1 MRKSVSPSFART
13 TTRLVAAAL
22 LASVATGCSSDVSRF
37 GGLFS
42 SSGQDNITTSSVPR
56 RTLLGG
62 NPVPRGNVG
71 NGQQFATAD
80 QLGSREEALNQ
91 PFPDQGT
98 VSYDPINTATTGGSG
113 TRLATTP
120 MSVQR
125 GELADPT
132 LGARQ
137 SAEREVA
144 LGQQLPER
152 KAKAIVE
159 GADNLTT
166 STVNKGK
173 AGWSTRNAPVV
184 MLRQGESVKTLANRY
199 GVPEKEILAA
209 NNLKRASDAEP
220 GQKIVIPTF
229 STTASAAKASTDST
243 LKVDNKL
250 PTPERKG
257 EQNVAILPTTSSRE
271 KLKSESGQTN
281 SNVADAGEG
290 KAKGGYEV
298 QPGDSLAKIARSNGV
313 SVDALKKANGLETAS
328 IRIGQKLVIP
338 AGGSVAAAETTTD
351 RTVTASVP
359 VKKEK
364 AVETAEKKPEAYKAP
379 VKTVSVTEV
388 AEKSDVTEEAP
399 ESTGIGKYRW
409 PVRGA
414 VIAGYGA
421 NVEGNRN
428 DGIDISVPEGTPIK
442 AAENGVVIYAGSS
455 LKELGNAV
463 LVRHDDGTVTVYG
476 HAGDLNVQRGQK
488 IQRGQT
494 VATSG
499 MSGNATRPK
508 VHFEVRKN
516 ATPVN
521 PMTFLE

>member
-1 MRKSVSPSFART
+1 M
-13 TTRLVAAAL
+13 AAAL
-22 LASVATGCSSDVSRF
+22 LTSVATGCSSDVSRF

-42 SSGQDNITTSSVPR
+42 SSGQDNMTTSSVPR
-56 RTLLGG
+56 RTLFGGGGG
-62 NPVPRGNVG
+62 NPVPRGDVG
-71 NGQQFATAD
+71 NGGQQYAAGNQMGT
-80 QLGSREEALNQ
+80 RNEALNQ
-91 PFPDQGT
+91 PFPDQGN
-98 VSYDPINTATTGGSG
+98 VSYDPINTATTAGSG
-113 TRLATTP
+113 TRFATTP

-132 LGARQ
+132 ADARRT
-137 SAEREVA
+137 AERQAA
-144 LGQQLPER
+144 LAQDLPQR
-152 KAKAIVE
+152 KAKAVAE
-159 GADNLTT
+159 DVDTLKTA
-166 STVNKGK
+166 TVKSK
-173 AGWSTRNAPVV
+173 AGWSANNGPVV

-209 NNLKRASDAEP
+209 NGLKRSSDAEP
-220 GQKIVIPTF
+220 GQRIVIPTF
-229 STTASAAKASTDST
+229 STTASAAKASTDHT

-257 EQNVAILPTTSSRE
+257 EQNVAILPGTTTRD
-271 KLKSESGQTN
+271 KVKSESGQRN

-290 KAKGGYEV
+290 SGKGGYEV
-298 QPGDSLAKIARSNGV
+298 KPGDSLAKIARSNGV
-313 SVDALKKANGLETAS
+313 SVAALKKANGIDTAS

-338 AGGSVAAAETTTD
+338 AGGA
-351 RTVTASVP
+351 
-359 VKKEK
+359 
-364 AVETAEKKPEAYKAP
+364 AVETPTDKTQTASIPVAKEKKIETTEKKPEAYKAP
-379 VKTVSVTEV
+379 VKTVSVTE
-388 AEKSDVTEEAP
+388 ATEKSDVTDEAP

-421 NVEGNRN
+421 NVDGNRN

>member
-1 MRKSVSPSFART
+1 MRKSVSPSFGRT
-13 TTRLVAAAL
+13 ATRLIAAGL

-56 RTLLGG
+56 RTLFGS
-62 NPVPRGNVG
+62 NPVPRGTVG
-71 NGQQFATAD
+71 NGQMAVSTQMDA
-80 QLGSREEALNQ
+80 RNEALNQ
-91 PFPDQGT
+91 PFPGQGN

-120 MSVQR
+120 MTVQR
-125 GELADPT
+125 GELSDPT
-132 LGARQ
+132 VGARRE
-137 SAEREVA
+137 AERDVA
-144 LGQQLPER
+144 LAQELPQR
-152 KAKAIVE
+152 KAKAIVDE
-159 GADNLTT
+159 TT
-166 STVNKGK
+166 TATTKAGK
-173 AGWSTRNAPVV
+173 AGWSTNNAPVV
-184 MLRQGESVKTLANRY
+184 MLRQGESVKTLANRF

-209 NNLKRASDAEP
+209 NGLKRASDAEP
-220 GQKIVIPTF
+220 GQRIVIPTF
-229 STTASAAKASTDST
+229 STTASAAKASTDHT

-257 EQNVAILPTTSSRE
+257 EQNVAILPGTSSRD
-271 KLKSESGQTN
+271 KQKSENGQTS
-281 SNVADAGEG
+281 SNVADAAEG
-290 KAKGGYEV
+290 KGKGGYEV

-338 AGGSVAAAETTTD
+338 AGGAAVAKEATTD
-351 RTVTASVP
+351 KTITASVP
-359 VKKEK
+359 VSKEK
-364 AVETAEKKPEAYKAP
+364 KVETAEKKPEAYKAP
-379 VKTVSVTEV
+379 VKTVSVTE
-388 AEKSDVTEEAP
+388 ATEKSDVTDDAP

-442 AAENGVVIYAGSS
+442 AAENGVVIYSGSS

-476 HAGDLNVQRGQK
+476 HAGELNVQRGQK

>member
-1 MRKSVSPSFART
+1 MV
-13 TTRLVAAAL
+13 AAL
-22 LASVATGCSSDVSRF
+22 LASAATGCSSDVSRF

-42 SSGQDNITTSSVPR
+42 GSGQDNITTSSVPR
-56 RTLLGG
+56 RTLFGG
-62 NPVPRGNVG
+62 GDTNPVPRGDIG
-71 NGQQFATAD
+71 NGGQQYASGGQMGT
-80 QLGSREEALNQ
+80 RNEALNQ

-98 VSYDPINTATTGGSG
+98 VSYDPINTSTTNGSG
-113 TRLATTP
+113 TRFATTP
-120 MSVQR
+120 MTVQR

-132 LGARQ
+132 AGVSR
-137 SAEREVA
+137 SAERQA
-144 LGQQLPER
+144 SLGER

-159 GADNLTT
+159 DADNLTT
-166 STVNKGK
+166 ATVKSK
-173 AGWSTRNAPVV
+173 AGWSTNNAPVV

-209 NNLKRASDAEP
+209 NGLKRASDAEP
-220 GQKIVIPTF
+220 GQRIVIPTF
-229 STTASAAKASTDST
+229 STTSSAAKASTDHT

-257 EQNVAILPTTSSRE
+257 EQNVAILPGTSTRD
-271 KLKSESGQTN
+271 KVKSESGQTN

-290 KAKGGYEV
+290 KGKGGYEV
-298 QPGDSLAKIARSNGV
+298 KPGDSLAKIARSNGV
-313 SVDALKKANGLETAS
+313 SVDALKKANGLTTAS
-328 IRIGQKLVIP
+328 IRIGQNLVIP

-351 RTVTASVP
+351 KTVTASVP
-359 VKKEK
+359 SKKEK

-388 AEKSDVTEEAP
+388 AAKSDVTDEAP

-421 NVEGNRN
+421 NVDGNRN

-476 HAGDLNVQRGQK
+476 HAGDLSVQRGQK

>member
-1 MRKSVSPSFART
+1 M
-13 TTRLVAAAL
+13 AAAL
-22 LASVATGCSSDVSRF
+22 LASVATGCSSDASRF

-42 SSGQDNITTSSVPR
+42 SSGSDNITTSSVPR
-56 RTLLGG
+56 RTLFGS
-62 NPVPRGNVG
+62 NPVPRGTVG

-80 QLGSREEALNQ
+80 QMGTQGEALNQ

-98 VSYDPINTATTGGSG
+98 VSYDPINTSTTTGSG

-120 MSVQR
+120 MRVQR
-125 GELADPT
+125 GDLSDPT
-132 LGARQ
+132 AGIQ
-137 SAEREVA
+137 QGAEREVA
-144 LGQQLPER
+144 LGQPLPER
-152 KAKAIVE
+152 GTKAIVD
-159 GADNLTT
+159 GADTLATG
-166 STVNKGK
+166 TVKGK
-173 AGWSTRNAPVV
+173 AGWSTNNAPVV

-209 NNLKRASDAEP
+209 NGLKRGSDAEP

-229 STTASAAKASTDST
+229 STTASAAKASTDHT

-250 PTPERKG
+250 PTPDGKT
-257 EQNVAILPTTSSRE
+257 EQKVAILPGTSSRDKAKAE
-271 KLKSESGQTN
+271 TGQTN
-281 SNVADAGEG
+281 SNVADAAEG
-290 KAKGGYEV
+290 KGKGGYEV

-328 IRIGQKLVIP
+328 IRIGQKLTIP
-338 AGGSVAAAETTTD
+338 AGGASAETTTD
-351 RTVTASVP
+351 KTVTASVP
-359 VKKEK
+359 VNKDK
-364 AVETAEKKPEAYKAP
+364 TAEKKPEGYKAP
-379 VKTVSVTEV
+379 VKTVSVSEAT
-388 AEKSDVTEEAP
+388 EKSDVTEDAP

-442 AAENGVVIYAGSS
+442 AAENGVVIYSGSS

-476 HAGDLNVQRGQK
+476 HAGELNVQRGQK

-521 PMTFLE
+521 PMTYLE

>member
-1 MRKSVSPSFART
+1 MRNSVSPGFGRT
-13 TTRLVAAAL
+13 ALRLCAAAL
-22 LASVATGCSSDVSRF
+22 LAGVASGCSSDVSRF
-37 GGLFS
+37 GGFFS
-42 SSGQDNITTSSVPR
+42 GSDNITTASIPR
-56 RTLLGG
+56 RSLIGG
-62 NPVPRGNVG
+62 DPVPRGDVG
-71 NGQQFATAD
+71 NGGYAAA
-80 QLGSREEALNQ
+80 SQ
-91 PFPDQGT
+91 PLPAENT
-98 VSYDPINTATTGGSG
+98 VSYEPIDTAANGGSG

-120 MSVQR
+120 MRVQR

-132 LGARQ
+132 QSGGAG
-137 SAEREVA
+137 EREVA
-144 LGQQLPER
+144 LAQPLPER
-152 KAKAIVE
+152 KARTE
-159 GADNLTT
+159 SDADNLVTG
-166 STVNKGK
+166 TVGKSKG
-173 AGWSTRNAPVV
+173 GWSTSNAPVV

-209 NNLKRASDAEP
+209 NGLKRASDAEP

-229 STTASAAKASTDST
+229 STTGSLAKASTDST
-243 LKVDNKL
+243 IAAEGKL
-250 PTPERKG
+250 PVPERKS
-257 EQNVAILPTTSSRE
+257 EDKVAILPGSSSRE
-271 KLKSESGQTN
+271 KAKTENGGSA
-281 SNVADAGEG
+281 SNVADAGKG
-290 KAKGGYEV
+290 KAGADGPLYEV
-298 QPGDSLAKIARSNGV
+298 QPGDSLARIAGKAGV

-328 IRIGQKLVIP
+328 IRIGQKLTIP
-338 AGGSVAAAETTTD
+338 AGGNAAAATD
-351 RTVTASVP
+351 KTVTASVP
-359 VKKEK
+359 APAVAAKE
-364 AVETAEKKPEAYKAP
+364 EKKPESYQAP
-379 VKTVSVTEV
+379 VRTVSVSEAT
-388 AEKSDVTEEAP
+388 AKSDVTEDAP

-442 AAENGVVIYAGSS
+442 AAENGVVIYSGSS

-476 HAGDLNVQRGQK
+476 HAGELAVQRGQK
-488 IQRGQT
+488 VQRGQT

>member
-1 MRKSVSPSFART
+1 MRKSVSPSFGRT
-13 TTRLVAAAL
+13 ATRLMAAAL

-42 SSGQDNITTSSVPR
+42 SDQDNITTNSVPR
-56 RTLLGG
+56 RTLFGS
-62 NPVPRGNVG
+62 NPVPRSTVG
-71 NGQQFATAD
+71 NGGQYAASGQVA
-80 QLGSREEALNQ
+80 SREEALNQ
-91 PFPDQGT
+91 PFPDQGSM
-98 VSYDPINTATTGGSG
+98 SYDPIDTSTTAGSG

-125 GELADPT
+125 AELADPT
-132 LGARQ
+132 AGASRA
-137 SAEREVA
+137 AERTAA
-144 LGQQLPER
+144 LGQELPR
-152 KAKAIVE
+152 KARAVA
-159 GADNLTT
+159 ADTDTLTT
-166 STVNKGK
+166 ATVKKK
-173 AGWSTRNAPVV
+173 AGWSTDNAPVV
-184 MLRQGESVKTLANRY
+184 MLRQGESVKTLSKRY

-209 NNLKRASDAEP
+209 NGLKRSSDAEP

-229 STTASAAKASTDST
+229 STTASAAKASTDHT
-243 LKVDNKL
+243 LKVDGKL

-257 EQNVAILPTTSSRE
+257 EQNVAILPGTSTRD
-271 KLKSESGQTN
+271 KVKAESSQTN

-290 KAKGGYEV
+290 KGKGGYEV
-298 QPGDSLAKIARSNGV
+298 QPGDSLARIARSNGV
-313 SVDALKKANGLETAS
+313 SVEALKKANGLDTAS
-328 IRIGQKLVIP
+328 IRIGQNLVIP
-338 AGGSVAAAETTTD
+338 TGAGATTD
-351 RTVTASVP
+351 KTVTASLP
-359 VKKEK
+359 VAKKI
-364 AVETAEKKPEAYKAP
+364 ETAEKKPEAYKAP
-379 VKTVSVTEV
+379 VKTVSVTE
-388 AEKSDVTEEAP
+388 AAAKSDVTEDAP

-414 VIAGYGA
+414 VIAAYGA
-421 NVEGNRN
+421 NVDGNRN

-476 HAGDLNVQRGQK
+476 HAGELNVQRGQK

-494 VATSG
+494 VAVSG

-508 VHFEVRKN
+508 LHFEVRKN

-521 PMTFLE
+521 PMTYLE

>member
-1 MRKSVSPSFART
+1 
-13 TTRLVAAAL
+13 VAAAL
-22 LASVATGCSSDVSRF
+22 LASVATGCSSDASRF

-42 SSGQDNITTSSVPR
+42 SSGSDNITTSSVPR

-62 NPVPRGNVG
+62 DPVPRGAIG
-71 NGQQFATAD
+71 NGQQFATAE
-80 QLGSREEALNQ
+80 QMGSRNEALNQ
-91 PFPDQGT
+91 PFPDQSA
-98 VSYDPINTATTGGSG
+98 VSHDPINTATTSGSG
-113 TRLATTP
+113 TRFATTP
-120 MSVQR
+120 MRVQR
-125 GELADPT
+125 GELSDPT
-132 LGARQ
+132 VGARQ
-137 SAEREVA
+137 DAEREVA
-144 LGQQLPER
+144 LAQDLPASKGR
-152 KAKAIVE
+152 AIVE
-159 GADNLTT
+159 DADTLTT
-166 STVNKGK
+166 SSVKAGK

-184 MLRQGESVKTLANRY
+184 LLRQGESVKTLANRY

-209 NNLKRASDAEP
+209 NGLKRASDAEP

-229 STTASAAKASTDST
+229 STTASAAKASADHT

-250 PTPERKG
+250 PTPERKS
-257 EQNVAILPTTSSRE
+257 EQKVAILPGTSTRD
-271 KLKSESGQTN
+271 KAKSENGQTN
-281 SNVADAGEG
+281 ANVADAGEG
-290 KAKGGYEV
+290 SAGAYEV
-298 QPGDSLAKIARSNGV
+298 KPGDSLARIARSNGV

-328 IRIGQKLVIP
+328 IRIGQKLKIP
-338 AGGSVAAAETTTD
+338 AGGAAAESTTD
-351 RTVTASVP
+351 KTLTASVP
-359 VKKEK
+359 VAKEK
-364 AVETAEKKPEAYKAP
+364 KVETSEKTPESYKAP
-379 VKTVSVTEV
+379 VKTVSVSEAT
-388 AEKSDVTEEAP
+388 AKSDVTEEAP

-476 HAGDLNVQRGQK
+476 HAADLNVQRGQK

-494 VATSG
+494 VASSG

>member
-1 MRKSVSPSFART
+1 MV
-13 TTRLVAAAL
+13 AAL
-22 LASVATGCSSDVSRF
+22 LAGAATGCSSDVSRF

-42 SSGQDNITTSSVPR
+42 GSGADNITTNSIPR
-56 RTLLGG
+56 RTLFGDGG
-62 NPVPRGNVG
+62 NPVPRGDVG
-71 NGQQFATAD
+71 NGAQLASGGGMESRD
-80 QLGSREEALNQ
+80 QALSQ
-91 PFPDQGT
+91 PFPDQGEI
-98 VSYDPINTATTGGSG
+98 SHDPINTATNGGSG
-113 TRLATTP
+113 TRFATTP
-120 MSVQR
+120 MNVQR

-132 LGARQ
+132 AGGASQRD
-137 SAEREVA
+137 VA
-144 LGQQLPER
+144 LSQPLPER
-152 KAKAIVE
+152 KRGQTA
-159 GADNLTT
+159 ADADQVVTG
-166 STVNKGK
+166 TVNASK

-184 MLRQGESVKTLANRY
+184 MLRQGESVKTLADRY

-209 NNLKRASDAEP
+209 NGLKRASDAEP
-220 GQKIVIPTF
+220 GQRIVIPTF
-229 STTASAAKASTDST
+229 SATGSAAKASTDST

-250 PTPERKG
+250 PTPERKS
-257 EQNVAILPTTSSRE
+257 EQNVAILPGSSSRD
-271 KLKSESGQTN
+271 KSKPEGGQTV

-290 KAKGGYEV
+290 KAKGGAVYEV
-298 QPGDSLAKIARSNGV
+298 QPGDSLAKIARNTGV
-313 SVDALKKANGLETAS
+313 SIDALKKANGLETAS
-328 IRIGQKLVIP
+328 IRIGQKLSIP
-338 AGGSVAAAETTTD
+338 AGGASAEASTD
-351 RTVTASVP
+351 KTVTASVP
-359 VKKEK
+359 QGGKQK
-364 AVETAEKKPEAYKAP
+364 ETAEKKPEGYQAP
-379 VKTVSVTEV
+379 VKTVSVSDVEQ
-388 AEKSDVTEEAP
+388 KSDVTEAAP

-421 NVEGNRN
+421 NVEGSRN

-476 HAGDLNVQRGQK
+476 HASELNVQRGQK
-488 IQRGQT
+488 VQRGQT

-521 PMTFLE
+521 PMTYLE

>member
-1 MRKSVSPSFART
+1 MRKSVSPSFGRT
-13 TTRLVAAAL
+13 ATRLMAAAL
-22 LASVATGCSSDVSRF
+22 LASVATGCSSDASRF
-37 GGLFS
+37 NGLFS
-42 SSGQDNITTSSVPR
+42 SSGQDNLTTSSVPR
-56 RTLLGG
+56 RTLFGGGG
-62 NPVPRGNVG
+62 NPVPRGTVG
-71 NGQQFATAD
+71 NGQQFASANQMGTRD
-80 QLGSREEALNQ
+80 QALNQ
-91 PFPDQGT
+91 PFPDQGN
-98 VSYDPINTATTGGSG
+98 VSYEPIDTSMSAGSG

-132 LGARQ
+132 AGVNGA
-137 SAEREVA
+137 AERQAA
-144 LGQQLPER
+144 LGQELPQR

-159 GADNLTT
+159 DTDNLTT
-166 STVNKGK
+166 ATVKGK
-173 AGWSTRNAPVV
+173 AGWSTNNAPVV
-184 MLRQGESVKTLANRY
+184 MLRQGESVKMLANRY

-209 NNLKRASDAEP
+209 NGLKRASDAEP

-271 KLKSESGQTN
+271 KLKSESGQTS

-313 SVDALKKANGLETAS
+313 SVDALKKANGMQTAS

-338 AGGSVAAAETTTD
+338 AGGAVEASTD
-351 RTVTASVP
+351 KTQTASIP
-359 VKKEK
+359 VSKEK
-364 AVETAEKKPEAYKAP
+364 KIETAEKKPEAYKAP
-379 VKTVSVTEV
+379 VKTVSVTE
-388 AEKSDVTEEAP
+388 AAAKSDVTDDAP

-421 NVEGNRN
+421 NVDGNRN

-476 HAGDLNVQRGQK
+476 HASELNVQRGQK

-494 VATSG
+494 VASSG

-516 ATPVN
+516 TTPVN

>member
-13 TTRLVAAAL
+13 ATRLMVAAL
-22 LASVATGCSSDVSRF
+22 LASAATGCSSDVSRF

-42 SSGQDNITTSSVPR
+42 GSGQDNITTSSVPR
-56 RTLLGG
+56 RTLFGG
-62 NPVPRGNVG
+62 GDTNPVPRGDIG
-71 NGQQFATAD
+71 NGGQQYASGGQMGT
-80 QLGSREEALNQ
+80 RNEALNQ

-98 VSYDPINTATTGGSG
+98 VSYDPINTSTTNGSG
-113 TRLATTP
+113 TRFATTP
-120 MSVQR
+120 MTVQR
-125 GELADPT
+125 GELANPT
-132 LGARQ
+132 AGVSRSTERQASLG
-137 SAEREVA
+137 
-144 LGQQLPER
+144 ER

-159 GADNLTT
+159 DADNLTT
-166 STVNKGK
+166 ATVKSK
-173 AGWSTRNAPVV
+173 AGWSTNNAPVV

-209 NNLKRASDAEP
+209 NGLKRASDAEP
-220 GQKIVIPTF
+220 GQRIVIPTF
-229 STTASAAKASTDST
+229 STTSSAAKASTDHT

-257 EQNVAILPTTSSRE
+257 EQNVAILPGTSTRD
-271 KLKSESGQTN
+271 KVKSESGQTN

-290 KAKGGYEV
+290 KGKGGYEV
-298 QPGDSLAKIARSNGV
+298 KPGDSLAKIARSNGV

-338 AGGSVAAAETTTD
+338 AGGAAAETTTD
-351 RTVTASVP
+351 KTVTASVP
-359 VKKEK
+359 VNKEK
-364 AVETAEKKPEAYKAP
+364 KVETSEKKPESYKAP
-379 VKTVSVTEV
+379 VKTVSVSEAT
-388 AEKSDVTEEAP
+388 EKSDVTDEAP

-442 AAENGVVIYAGSS
+442 AAENGVVIYSGSS

-476 HAGDLNVQRGQK
+476 HAGELNVQRGQK

>member
-1 MRKSVSPSFART
+1 MRKSVSPSFGRT
-13 TTRLVAAAL
+13 ATRLMAAAL
-22 LASVATGCSSDVSRF
+22 LASVATGCSSDASRF

-42 SSGQDNITTSSVPR
+42 SSGQDNMTTSSVPR
-56 RTLLGG
+56 RTLFGG
-62 NPVPRGNVG
+62 NANPVPRGDIG
-71 NGQQFATAD
+71 NGGQQYASGG
-80 QLGSREEALNQ
+80 QMGSRSEALNQ
-91 PFPDQGT
+91 PFPGQGN
-98 VSYDPINTATTGGSG
+98 VSYDPINTSTTTGSG

-132 LGARQ
+132 ASRA
-137 SAEREVA
+137 AERQA
-144 LGQQLPER
+144 SLGQEMPPR
-152 KAKAIVE
+152 KAKPIVE
-159 GADNLTT
+159 DTLTT
-166 STVNKGK
+166 GTVKSK
-173 AGWSTRNAPVV
+173 AGWSTNNAPVV
-184 MLRQGESVKTLANRY
+184 MLRQGESVTTLAKRY

-209 NNLKRASDAEP
+209 NGLKRASDAEP

-243 LKVDNKL
+243 LKVDNRL
-250 PTPERKG
+250 PAPERSG
-257 EQNVAILPTTSSRE
+257 EQKVAILPGTSTRD
-271 KLKSESGQTN
+271 KVKSESGHAN
-281 SNVADAGEG
+281 SNLADAGEG
-290 KAKGGYEV
+290 KGKGGYEV

-313 SVDALKKANGLETAS
+313 SVEALKKANGMQTAS

-338 AGGSVAAAETTTD
+338 AAGEAATD

-359 VKKEK
+359 VSKKLD
-364 AVETAEKKPEAYKAP
+364 AAEKKPEAYKAP
-379 VKTVSVTEV
+379 VKTVSVKEAT
-388 AEKSDVTEEAP
+388 EKSDVTDAAP
-399 ESTGIGKYRW
+399 EATGIGKYRW

-421 NVEGNRN
+421 NVDGNRN

-476 HAGDLNVQRGQK
+476 HAGELNVQRGQK

-494 VATSG
+494 VASSG

>member
-1 MRKSVSPSFART
+1 M
-13 TTRLVAAAL
+13 AAAL

-42 SSGQDNITTSSVPR
+42 SSGQDNMTTSSVPR
-56 RTLLGG
+56 RTLFGGGG
-62 NPVPRGNVG
+62 NPVPRGDVG
-71 NGQQFATAD
+71 NGGQQYAS
-80 QLGSREEALNQ
+80 GSQMGTRNEALNQ
-91 PFPDQGT
+91 PFPGQGN
-98 VSYDPINTATTGGSG
+98 VSYDPINTSTTAGSG
-113 TRLATTP
+113 TRFATTP

-132 LGARQ
+132 ADARR
-137 SAEREVA
+137 SAERQAA
-144 LGQQLPER
+144 LAQDLPQR
-152 KAKAIVE
+152 KAKDAAE
-159 GADNLTT
+159 GVDNLKTA
-166 STVNKGK
+166 TVKGK
-173 AGWSTRNAPVV
+173 AGWSANNGPVV

-209 NNLKRASDAEP
+209 NGLKRSTDAEP

-229 STTASAAKASTDST
+229 STTASAAKASTDHT
-243 LKVDNKL
+243 LKVDNRL
-250 PTPERKG
+250 PTPERNG
-257 EQNVAILPTTSSRE
+257 EQNVAILPGTSARD
-271 KLKSESGQTN
+271 KVKSQSGQTN
-281 SNVADAGEG
+281 TNVANAGEG
-290 KAKGGYEV
+290 NGKAGYEV
-298 QPGDSLAKIARSNGV
+298 KPGDSLAKIARNNGV
-313 SVDALKKANGLETAS
+313 SVEALKKANGIETAS

-338 AGGSVAAAETTTD
+338 AGGGAEPATD
-351 RTVTASVP
+351 KTRTASIP
-359 VKKEK
+359 VNKEK
-364 AVETAEKKPEAYKAP
+364 KIETAEKKPEAYKAP
-379 VKTVSVTEV
+379 VKTVSVTE
-388 AEKSDVTEEAP
+388 ATERSDVTDEAP

-421 NVEGNRN
+421 NVNGNRN

-499 MSGNATRPK
+499 MSGNTTRPK

>member
-1 MRKSVSPSFART
+1 MRKSVSPGFGRT
-13 TTRLVAAAL
+13 ALRLCVAALMAG
-22 LASVATGCSSDVSRF
+22 VATGCSSDVSRF

-42 SSGQDNITTSSVPR
+42 SSDNITTSSIPR
-56 RTLLGG
+56 RSIIGG
-62 NPVPRGNVG
+62 DPVPRGSVG
-71 NGQQFATAD
+71 NGGYATAARAVD
-80 QLGSREEALNQ
+80 Q
-91 PFPDQGT
+91 PFPGEA
-98 VSYDPINTATTGGSG
+98 VSHDPIDTAASGDSG

-120 MSVQR
+120 MRVQR
-125 GELADPT
+125 DELGDPT
-132 LGARQ
+132 RSGGV
-137 SAEREVA
+137 SEREIA
-144 LGQQLPER
+144 LAQPLPEH
-152 KAKAIVE
+152 KARVE
-159 GADNLTT
+159 ADADQLVTG
-166 STVNKGK
+166 TVGKSK
-173 AGWSTRNAPVV
+173 AGWSTNNAPVV

-209 NNLKRASDAEP
+209 NGLKRSADAEP

-229 STTASAAKASTDST
+229 STTGSAAKASTDST
-243 LKVDNKL
+243 ITADGRL
-250 PTPERKG
+250 PVPERRSEDK
-257 EQNVAILPTTSSRE
+257 VAILPGSSSRDKVKAE
-271 KLKSESGQTN
+271 NGGSA

-290 KAKGGYEV
+290 RKKADGPLYEV
-298 QPGDSLAKIARSNGV
+298 QPGDSLARIAGKTGV

-328 IRIGQKLVIP
+328 IRIGQKLTIP
-338 AGGSVAAAETTTD
+338 AGGSAEGTAD

-359 VKKEK
+359 ARDKQK
-364 AVETAEKKPEAYKAP
+364 ETAEKKPEGYKAP
-379 VKTVSVTEV
+379 VKTVSVSEV
-388 AEKSDVTEEAP
+388 TAKSDVTDEAP

-421 NVEGNRN
+421 NVEGSRN

-442 AAENGVVIYAGSS
+442 AAENGVVIYSGSS

-476 HAGDLNVQRGQK
+476 HAGELNVQRGQK
-488 IQRGQT
+488 VQRGQT

>member
-1 MRKSVSPSFART
+1 MRKSVSPSFGRT
-13 TTRLVAAAL
+13 ATRLVAAAL

-42 SSGQDNITTSSVPR
+42 SSGSDNITTSSVPR
-56 RTLLGG
+56 RTLFG
-62 NPVPRGNVG
+62 NNVVPRGSVG
-71 NGQQFATAD
+71 NGQQVVATD
-80 QLGSREEALNQ
+80 QMGTREQALNQ
-91 PFPDQGT
+91 EFPDQGT
-98 VSYDPINTATTGGSG
+98 VSYDPINTSTTGGSG

-120 MSVQR
+120 MTVQR
-125 GELADPT
+125 GELNDPT
-132 LGARQ
+132 AGARQ
-137 SAEREVA
+137 EAERDVA
-144 LGQQLPER
+144 MAQELPER
-152 KAKAIVE
+152 KVKEV
-159 GADNLTT
+159 DTLTT
-166 STVNKGK
+166 STVKGK
-173 AGWSTRNAPVV
+173 AGWSTKNAPVV

-209 NNLKRASDAEP
+209 NGLKRAADAEP

-229 STTASAAKASTDST
+229 STTASAAKASTDHT
-243 LKVDNKL
+243 LKVGEKL

-257 EQNVAILPTTSSRE
+257 EQNVAILPGTSTRD
-271 KLKSESGQTN
+271 KVKSETGQTN
-281 SNVADAGEG
+281 SKVAEAGEG
-290 KAKGGYEV
+290 KGKSGYEV

-328 IRIGQKLVIP
+328 IRIGQKLTIP
-338 AGGSVAAAETTTD
+338 AGGASIETTTD
-351 RTVTASVP
+351 KTTTASVP
-359 VKKEK
+359 VNKEK
-364 AVETAEKKPEAYKAP
+364 KVETTEKKPETYKAP
-379 VKTVSVTEV
+379 VKTVSVTE
-388 AEKSDVTEEAP
+388 ATEKSDVTEDAP

-476 HAGDLNVQRGQK
+476 HAGDLSVQRGQK

>member
-1 MRKSVSPSFART
+1 MRKSVSPSFGRT
-13 TTRLVAAAL
+13 ATRLMAAAL

-42 SSGQDNITTSSVPR
+42 SSDQDNITTSSVPR
-56 RTLLGG
+56 RTLLGI
-62 NPVPRGNVG
+62 NPVPREAVG
-71 NGQQFATAD
+71 NGQQYAAVD
-80 QLGSREEALNQ
+80 NGMSSRREALDQ
-91 PFPDQGT
+91 PFPEQGNL
-98 VSYDPINTATTGGSG
+98 SYDPINTATTAGSG

-120 MSVQR
+120 MRVQR

-132 LGARQ
+132 AGLNRA
-137 SAEREVA
+137 AERQA
-144 LGQQLPER
+144 SLGQELPQR

-159 GADNLTT
+159 EADGLTT
-166 STVNKGK
+166 ATVKSK
-173 AGWSTRNAPVV
+173 AGWSAGNGPVV

-209 NNLKRASDAEP
+209 NGLKRATDAEP

-229 STTASAAKASTDST
+229 STTASAAKASTDHT
-243 LKVDNKL
+243 LKVDGKV
-250 PTPERKG
+250 PVPERKG
-257 EQNVAILPTTSSRE
+257 EQKVAILPGTASRD
-271 KLKSESGQTN
+271 KVKSESGQAN

-290 KAKGGYEV
+290 KGKDKGGYEV

-313 SVDALKKANGLETAS
+313 SVEALKKANGMQTAS

-338 AGGSVAAAETTTD
+338 AGGGAVETATD
-351 RTVTASVP
+351 RTQTASIP
-359 VKKEK
+359 VSKEK
-364 AVETAEKKPEAYKAP
+364 KVETAEKKPEAYKAP
-379 VKTVSVTEV
+379 VKTVSVTE
-388 AEKSDVTEEAP
+388 AASKSDVTDDAP

-421 NVEGNRN
+421 NVEGSRN

-476 HAGDLNVQRGQK
+476 HAGELNVQRGQK

-494 VATSG
+494 VASSG

>member
-1 MRKSVSPSFART
+1 MV
-13 TTRLVAAAL
+13 AAL
-22 LASVATGCSSDVSRF
+22 LASAATGCSSDVSRF

-42 SSGQDNITTSSVPR
+42 GSGQDNITTSSVPR
-56 RTLLGG
+56 RTLFGG
-62 NPVPRGNVG
+62 GDTNPVPRGDIG
-71 NGQQFATAD
+71 NGGQQYASGGQMGT
-80 QLGSREEALNQ
+80 RNEALNQ

-98 VSYDPINTATTGGSG
+98 VSYDPINTSTTNGSG
-113 TRLATTP
+113 TRFATTP
-120 MSVQR
+120 MTVQR

-132 LGARQ
+132 AGFSR
-137 SAEREVA
+137 SAERQA
-144 LGQQLPER
+144 SLGER

-159 GADNLTT
+159 DADNLTT
-166 STVNKGK
+166 ATVKSK
-173 AGWSTRNAPVV
+173 AGWSTNNAPVV

-209 NNLKRASDAEP
+209 NGLKRASDAEP
-220 GQKIVIPTF
+220 GQRIVIPTF
-229 STTASAAKASTDST
+229 STTSSAAKASTDHT

-257 EQNVAILPTTSSRE
+257 EQNVAILPGTSTRD
-271 KLKSESGQTN
+271 KVKSESGQTN

-290 KAKGGYEV
+290 KGKGGYEV
-298 QPGDSLAKIARSNGV
+298 KPGDSLAKIARSNGV

-328 IRIGQKLVIP
+328 IRIGQKLVIH
-338 AGGSVAAAETTTD
+338 AGGAAAETTTD
-351 RTVTASVP
+351 KTVTASVP
-359 VKKEK
+359 VNKEK
-364 AVETAEKKPEAYKAP
+364 KVETSEKKPESYKAP
-379 VKTVSVTEV
+379 VKTVSVSEAT
-388 AEKSDVTEEAP
+388 EKSDVTDEAP

-442 AAENGVVIYAGSS
+442 AAENGVVIYSGSS

-476 HAGDLNVQRGQK
+476 HAGELNVQRGQK